1 MDKLLNTQSDSE
13 RILILARAIKRLER
27 KVDFLLGETNLV
39 YDDFGDDDDLFD
51 LDDVR
56 AALASGNKIEAIKLY
71 RLQTGVGLKEAKDA
85 VDEMEKGYP

>member
-13 RILILARAIKRLER
+13 RILILARAIKKLER
-27 KVDFLLGETNLV
+27 KVDFLLSETNLV
-39 YDDFGDDDDLFD
+39 YDDFSDDDDLFD

-56 AALASGNKIEAIKLY
+56 AALNSGNKIEAIKLY

-85 VDEMEKGYP
+85 VDRMEKGY